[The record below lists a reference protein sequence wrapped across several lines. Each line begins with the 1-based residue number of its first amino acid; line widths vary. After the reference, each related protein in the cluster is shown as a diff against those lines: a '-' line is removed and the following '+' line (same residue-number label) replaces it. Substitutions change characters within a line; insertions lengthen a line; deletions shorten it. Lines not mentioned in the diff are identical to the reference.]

1 MTFAEL
7 FGRMGTTMMP
17 PANFGLIGF
26 GFLIGL
32 LVGALIVVG
41 LFAAFCEK

>member
-1 MTFAEL
+1 MTFSEL
-7 FGRMGTTMMP
+7 FGCMNTTVMP
-17 PANFGLIGF
+17 PANFGLIVF